1 MSAKVLHAMT
11 IAQSLQLVKGQLK
24 TLETLGYEVKALS
37 SEGNYAEIFEQEE
50 GIKVLHVNMEREIA
64 LRQDLES
71 LFACIRVIRSEK
83 PDIVNAGTPK
93 AGLIVSLAAYICR
106 VPVRIYNVLGLRLET
121 TGGIK
126 RQILLRAEKIA
137 AASST
142 HLLAVSP
149 SLKRQIVELGIAPAD
164 KIKILGHGSV
174 NGFDLQRFELDEE
187 MTRRVEE
194 KRLAYGWTGEEL
206 VLGSMGRITKDKGID
221 ETVRAFTELHARHPN
236 LRLLIIGDYESADAV
251 SDWTRQTITDH
262 PHIIH
267 EGYQL
272 DPVPFYH
279 LMDLFLFLTK
289 REGFGNVSAEAA
301 LTGIPV
307 IAADVTGARDT
318 LLDGETGYLVDPD
331 SHEDVIDKLDKL
343 ISHPDLRKKLGTA
356 GQEWVRQNFS
366 NEAIWE
372 EMDSYY
378 RSCLLERS
386 SVLGEAQ

>member
-11 IAQSLQLVKGQLK
+11 IAQSLQLVQGQLH
-24 TLETLGYEVKALS
+24 EMEVRGYEVKALT
-37 SEGNYAEIFEQEE
+37 SEGSYARIFEEAE
-50 GIKVLHVNMEREIA
+50 GVRVLHVNMEREIA
-64 LRQDLES
+64 VKKDLES
-71 LFACIRVIRSEK
+71 LLACIRVIRSEK

-93 AGLIVSLAAYICR
+93 AGLIVSLAACICR

-121 TGGIK
+121 TSGIK

-149 SLKRQIVELGIAPAD
+149 SLKQQIIELGIAPPE

-174 NGFDLQRFELDEE
+174 NGFDLERFELDAE
-187 MTRRVEE
+187 MKERVADLR
-194 KRLAYGWTGEEL
+194 KAYGWTGDEL
-206 VLGSMGRITKDKGID
+206 VIGSMGRITKDKGID
-221 ETVRAFTELHARHPN
+221 ETVRAFTELNEQHPN
-236 LRLLIIGDYESADAV
+236 LRLLIVGDYESGDAV
-251 SDWTRQTITDH
+251 SERTRETITEN
-262 PHIIH
+262 PHIVH
-267 EGYQL
+267 EDYQM

-318 LLDGETGYLVDPD
+318 LLDGKTGYLVDPD
-331 SHEDVIDKLDKL
+331 NHQDVLGKLEKL
-343 ISHPDLRKKLGTA
+343 IKDPVLREQLGAA
-356 GQEWVRQNFS
+356 GQEWVQQHFS
-366 NEAIWE
+366 NKTLWE
-372 EMDSYY
+372 EMDGYY

-386 SVLGEAQ
+386 SVLGGAR

>member
-11 IAQSLQLVKGQLK
+11 IAQSLQLVRGQLK
-24 TLETLGYEVKALS
+24 TLETRGYEVKALT
-37 SEGNYAEIFEQEE
+37 SEGSYAEIFEQEE
-50 GIKVLHVNMEREIA
+50 GVRVLHVNMEREIA
-64 LRQDLES
+64 LKKDLDS
-71 LFACIRVIRSEK
+71 LFECIRVIRSEK

-93 AGLIVSLAAYICR
+93 AGLIVSLAAYFCR
-106 VPVRIYNVLGLRLET
+106 VPVRVYNVLGLRLET

-126 RQILLRAEKIA
+126 RQILLMAEKIA

-142 HLLAVSP
+142 HMLAVSP

-164 KIKILGHGSV
+164 KIKILGQGSV
-174 NGFDLQRFELDEE
+174 NGFDLQRFELDAD
-187 MTRRVEE
+187 MKRRVEE

-221 ETVRAFTELHARHPN
+221 ETVRAFTELNERHPN
-236 LRLLIIGDYESADAV
+236 LRLLIVGDYESADAV
-251 SDWTRQTITDH
+251 SEWTRNTITDH
-262 PHIIH
+262 PDIVH
-267 EGYQL
+267 EDYQL

-318 LLDGETGYLVDPD
+318 LVDGKTGYLADPD
-331 SHEDVIDKLDKL
+331 NHRDVMEKLEILIDD
-343 ISHPDLRKKLGTA
+343 PALRKELGSA

-366 NEAIWE
+366 NEALWE
-372 EMDSYY
+372 EMDTYY
-378 RSCLLERS
+378 RTCLLERS

>member
-1 MSAKVLHAMT
+1 M
-11 IAQSLQLVKGQLK
+11 
-24 TLETLGYEVKALS
+24 
-37 SEGNYAEIFEQEE
+37 
-50 GIKVLHVNMEREIA
+50 
-64 LRQDLES
+64 
-71 LFACIRVIRSEK
+71 
-83 PDIVNAGTPK
+83 
-93 AGLIVSLAAYICR
+93 
-106 VPVRIYNVLGLRLET
+106 
-121 TGGIK
+121 
-126 RQILLRAEKIA
+126 
-137 AASST
+137 
-142 HLLAVSP
+142 
-149 SLKRQIVELGIAPAD
+149 KRQIVELGIAPAD

-187 MTRRVEE
+187 MRNRVEE
-194 KRLAYGWTGEEL
+194 KRQAYGWTGEEL

-221 ETVRAFTELHARHPN
+221 ETVRAFTELHERHPN

-251 SDWTRQTITDH
+251 SDWTRETITDH
-262 PHIIH
+262 PHIVH
-267 EGYQL
+267 EDYQM

-331 SHEDVIDKLDKL
+331 SHEDVMDKLNTL
-343 ISHPDLRKKLGTA
+343 ISDPVLLKALGAA

-366 NEAIWE
+366 NETIWE
-372 EMDSYY
+372 EMDHYY

>member
-1 MSAKVLHAMT
+1 MSAKVLYAMT

-24 TLETLGYEVKALS
+24 TLEMRGYEVKALS
-37 SEGNYAEIFEQEE
+37 SKGSYAEIFEQEE
-50 GIKVLHVNMEREIA
+50 GVKVLHVNMEREIA
-64 LRQDLES
+64 LKQDLKS

-93 AGLIVSLAAYICR
+93 AGLIVSLAAYFCR

-126 RQILLRAEKIA
+126 RQILLMAEKIA

-149 SLKRQIVELGIAPAD
+149 SLKRQIVALGIAPAD

-174 NGFDLQRFELDEE
+174 NGFDLQRFELDDD
-187 MTRRVEE
+187 MQGRVEK
-194 KRLAYGWTGEEL
+194 KRQAYGWTGDEL

-221 ETVRAFTELHARHPN
+221 ETVRAFTELHAQHPH
-236 LRLLIIGDYESADAV
+236 LRLLIVGNYESADAV
-251 SDWTRQTITDH
+251 SEWTRKTITDH
-262 PHIIH
+262 PYIVH
-267 EGYQL
+267 EDYQL
-272 DPVPFYH
+272 DPVPFYY

-301 LTGIPV
+301 LTGMPV

-318 LLDGETGYLVDPD
+318 LVDGETGYLVDPD
-331 SHEDVIDKLDKL
+331 SHADVMGKLDKL
-343 ISHPDLRKKLGTA
+343 ISDPGLREAMGAA
-356 GQEWVRQNFS
+356 GQEWVRHNFS
-366 NEAIWE
+366 NETLWE
-372 EMDSYY
+372 EMDQYY